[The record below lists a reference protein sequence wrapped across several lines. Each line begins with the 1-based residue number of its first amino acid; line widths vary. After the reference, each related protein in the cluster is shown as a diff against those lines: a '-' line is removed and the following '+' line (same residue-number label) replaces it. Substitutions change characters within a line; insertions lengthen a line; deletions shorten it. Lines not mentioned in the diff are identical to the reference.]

1 MDIQQIV
8 SAQKELFK
16 SGKTLTQDYRRQRL
30 EKLRDIIE
38 SNLDL
43 IHEALKEDL
52 NKPLFEAFTAETMFV
67 INEIN
72 KFLKNLNKWMKPR
85 KVASPKVHLPVKCFI
100 KPEPFGTVFIISPW
114 NYPFQLLISPLVGAL
129 AAGNTVIVKPSEL
142 APNVS
147 KVIYKLISENFPVE
161 EIAVIEGGPDETNAV
176 IDSNVDYIF
185 YTGSTNVGRIIY
197 QRAAKFLT
205 PVTLEL
211 GGKSPCVIQ
220 DTKNLDLI
228 TKRIVWG
235 KFMNAGQTCIAPDY
249 ILMPESYRD
258 KVVDSFKKHVKAFY
272 GEDPSKSKDYS
283 RIISRRHYERLKGFL
298 EQVKVHSGG
307 NTNDESL
314 YIEPTL
320 VECQDSSPLLQE
332 EIFGPILPIVFS
344 ESLDHSIEYIKNRP
358 KPLALY
364 SFSDSQSNHDKIV
377 ELTSSGGVCLNDTL
391 LQITSDHLP
400 FGGVG
405 ESGIGAYHGKFSF
418 DTFSHQKSI
427 MKRTFKFDVP
437 LRYPPFPKKL
447 NLIKFLL
454 KNLG

>member
-1 MDIQQIV
+1 MNIQEV
-8 SAQKELFK
+8 VLAQKEFFN
-16 SGKTLTQDYRRQRL
+16 SGETLSLEYRIDRL
-30 EKLRDIIE
+30 KKLRDVIE
-38 SNLDL
+38 NNIDL
-43 IHEALKEDL
+43 IHEALKADL
-52 NKPLFEAFTAETMFV
+52 KKPLFEAFTAETMFV

-72 KFLKNLNKWMKPR
+72 KVLKNLKRWMKPK
-85 KVASPKVHLPVKCFI
+85 KVSPPKVHLPVECLI
-100 KPEPFGTVFIISPW
+100 RPEPYGTIFIISPW

-129 AAGNTVIVKPSEL
+129 AAGNTVILKPSEL

-147 KVIYKLISENFPVE
+147 KVVNKLISDNFPKE

-185 YTGSTNVGRIIY
+185 YTGSTSVGRIIY

-220 DTKNLDLI
+220 DVKSLKLI

-249 ILMPESYRD
+249 ILMPEKYKD
-258 KVVDSFKKHVKAFY
+258 DFIKYFKKHVESFY
-272 GEDPSKSKDYS
+272 GENPHLSKDYS

-298 EQVKVHSGG
+298 GDVKVHSGG
-307 NTNDESL
+307 NVNDDDL

-320 VECQDSSPLLQE
+320 VECEDSSPLLQE
-332 EIFGPILPIVFS
+332 EIFGPILPIVKS
-344 ESLDHSIEYIKNRP
+344 ESLDHSIQYIKARP

-364 SFSDSQSNHDKIV
+364 NFSNLKSNHDKIIAH
-377 ELTSSGGVCLNDTL
+377 TSSGGVCLNDTL
-391 LQITSDHLP
+391 LQITADHLP

-405 ESGIGAYHGKFSF
+405 DSGLGAYHGKFSF
-418 DTFSHQKSI
+418 NTFSHQKSI
-427 MKRTFKFDVP
+427 MKRSFKFDVP
-437 LRYPPFPKKL
+437 LRYPPFPKNLK
-447 NLIKFLL
+447 LIKLLL
-454 KNLG
+454 KKLG